1 MEPMDHMEP
10 MHTVITVV
18 RVISVIRKVESEDDV
33 VLVFVDPSSET
44 RGPGKFH
51 DPDISQ
57 LIMVN
62 LCEFDIVCMP
72 Q

>member
-33 VLVFVDPSSET
+33 VLVFVDPSSEEGLGNST
-44 RGPGKFH
+44 ILTFH
-51 DPDISQ
+51 S
-57 LIMVN
+57 
-62 LCEFDIVCMP
+62 
-72 Q
+72 